1 MVIISCVCV
10 TVKLPSCKKSVK
22 VNFSVTVAEQQ
33 EEQRRQTH
41 VHHVVSVAVVSEFSL
56 QHSDPNAPP
65 VSTPGVFV
73 MCQYQGVLVLVLVLV
88 GVEQQAE
95 VLGPSH

>member
-1 MVIISCVCV
+1 M

-33 EEQRRQTH
+33 EERRRQTH
-41 VHHVVSVAVVSEFSL
+41 IRHVVSVAVVSEFSL
-56 QHSDPNAPP
+56 QHSDPNAPLA
-65 VSTPGVFV
+65 STSGVFV

>member
-1 MVIISCVCV
+1 M

-65 VSTPGVFV
+65 VSTTWCVCHVSVPG
-73 MCQYQGVLVLVLVLV
+73 CPGSCS
-88 GVEQQAE
+88 GSGRGRAA
-95 VLGPSH
+95 G